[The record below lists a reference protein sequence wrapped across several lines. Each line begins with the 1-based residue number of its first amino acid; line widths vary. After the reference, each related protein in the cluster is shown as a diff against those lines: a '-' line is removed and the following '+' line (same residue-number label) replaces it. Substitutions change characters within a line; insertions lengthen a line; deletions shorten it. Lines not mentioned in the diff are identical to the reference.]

1 MGAGSLASSATP
13 SDFVMA
19 EGVGWKLGYDR
30 NPASNSNYSAL
41 VGSESFSFAIT
52 RQEYDDFIKV
62 S

>member
-1 MGAGSLASSATP
+1 
-13 SDFVMA
+13 MA